1 MTEAKSSPTVLQ
13 IVLGRR
19 LAALREAAGL
29 TAAQAARE
37 LHVTLQTVT
46 RMEKAETSLKFANVK
61 TLLEIYGVGQAET
74 DEFLSLLGE
83 AATPGWWQG
92 FRDVL
97 PNWFGVH
104 VSLENAATH
113 IRTYEPAVAPG
124 LLQTPEYA
132 RAVLERGLP
141 RVPPDVLERRVHLRT
156 TRQELLT
163 REHPLPPQLW
173 AIIDET
179 VLRRP
184 AGSPDVMRGQIDR
197 LIEVAELPHVT
208 LQVCPFAAGLHPG
221 AFGPFTIFRFEQP
234 ELPDIVC
241 TDSLSRASYGE
252 AKDEVALFR
261 EALGETSVYAL
272 TKEKTKEFLGDI
284 RKELYS

>member
-19 LAALREAAGL
+19 LAALRDAAGL

-37 LHVTLQTVT
+37 LHVTLPTVT
-46 RMEKAETSLKFANVK
+46 RMEKAETSLKYAYVK
-61 TLLEIYGVGQAET
+61 TLLEIYGVGPAET
-74 DEFLSLLGE
+74 EEFLSLLGE
-83 AATPGWWQG
+83 AATPGWWQS

-124 LLQTPEYA
+124 LLQTPDYA

-141 RVPPDVLERRVHLRT
+141 HVPADVLERRVHLRT

-163 REHPLPPQLW
+163 REDPSPPQLW
-173 AIIDET
+173 AVIDET

-197 LIEVAELPHVT
+197 LIEMAELPNVT

-252 AKDEVALFR
+252 EKDEVALFR
-261 EALGETSVYAL
+261 EALAETSVYAL
-272 TKEKTKEFLGDI
+272 TKEETKEFLGDI
-284 RKELYS
+284 RKEMYA